1 MKTAHPTKRLHDS
14 GLCVI
19 KVFSMCEVPQQPSNS
34 FHIPHVGTEQSP
46 PPTPASADPQSPLH
60 PPLLFPL
67 SSRDP
72 ERPNLRSDLQCT
84 ASYSTLHHS
93 TLHHST
99 LHHSTLYHSTLH
111 HSTLHHSQTSHTAA
125 SIQQLICGMSS
136 FPLYMHCFRNGSRI
150 NACTGLTLQ
159 Q

>member
-19 KVFSMCEVPQQPSNS
+19 KVFSMREVPQQPSNS

-93 TLHHST
+93 TLHHS
-99 LHHSTLYHSTLH
+99 
-111 HSTLHHSQTSHTAA
+111 QTSHTAA